1 MNNIQE
7 QRTIA
12 LSVVRYGDVSVILR
26 LVDKLGASPS
36 RRYVA
41 LAITDNGPEKSL
53 ELVRLQDEGLID
65 YLGDARHNPGYFPS
79 AFAGLRA
86 VATDEIRWN
95 IIANPDLDIDLSKAI
110 LALSRH
116 GHTAPLVIAPQVLEN
131 SGSDLKNP
139 HIRHRPSVSW
149 FASRAFIHST
159 YPTHWAF
166 MKLHQ
171 RRRRSSG
178 ATTSVPDLAC
188 SMYAPHGSIVAMSRP
203 AMNILAPDSNKAVLY
218 SEEIWLGERC
228 HRRGIPITHDPDW
241 RVAHESHSSTGTL
254 TARSRHRLWR
264 AASIRSLLIRLS
276 RDGL

>member
-7 QRTIA
+7 QQTIA
-12 LSVVRYGDVSVILR
+12 LSVVRYGDVSVIVR
-26 LVDKLGASPS
+26 LVDKLCASPS
-36 RRYVA
+36 RRHVA

-86 VATDEIRWN
+86 VATDETRWN
-95 IIANPDLDIDLSKAI
+95 IIANPDMDIDLSKAI

-116 GHTAPLVIAPQVLEN
+116 DHTAPLVIAPQVLEN
-131 SGSDLKNP
+131 SGSELKNP
-139 HIRHRPSVSW
+139 HIRRRPSVTW

-171 RRRRSSG
+171 RRRESSG
-178 ATTSVPDLAC
+178 ATMFVPDLAC
-188 SMYAPHGSIVAMSRP
+188 AMYAPHGSIVAMSRP
-203 AMNILAPDSNKAVLY
+203 AMNLLAPDSNKAVLY
-218 SEEIWLGERC
+218 SEEIWLGEGC
-228 HRRGIPITHDPDW
+228 HRRGIPITHEPDW
-241 RVAHESHSSTGTL
+241 RVSHESHSSTGAL
-254 TARSRHRLWR
+254 SARSRQKLWR
-264 AASIRSLLIRLS
+264 RAALRSLQLRLAF
-276 RDGL
+276 RA